1 MNKDALNDEEK
12 QEAKQNGFIIAGK
25 AGTGKTT
32 LLNAVF
38 GKEVGVAKTSAKCV
52 TKESKVYYYKLEN
65 GKCICLIDTPG
76 LADDEKNFGQERIDD
91 IHLEGIAKIISAEKI
106 HIKGILFLVNFQNE
120 RFDSTEQDALLNYN
134 KTFPLKRFWKSL
146 IIIYSHYYGDEDGE
160 SKEEIKELRDES
172 NSEIFSK
179 LMEKVKNVSDV
190 IEYKNLK
197 IRYFNLASKPK
208 TEKQK
213 LNNIKYRDELEILI
227 DELSKEEPLFRRVEV
242 NHVENYKL
250 NENGIKYN
258 AEVELIEYFDFND
271 EPIKQTINVIKKE
284 QIQEN
289 HYYSPTSWSCHQIE
303 GGWGSNGE
311 IVHEVNETKP
321 DPKIV
326 ETKVESS
333 LGKTVGRAAV
343 GLGGG
348 AAIGFA
354 AAGIASIA
362 MPVLAP
368 AIYAVAGAGSYIWG
382 KIAYKLFD

>member
-1 MNKDALNDEEK
+1 M
-12 QEAKQNGFIIAGK
+12 
-25 AGTGKTT
+25 
-32 LLNAVF
+32 
-38 GKEVGVAKTSAKCV
+38 
-52 TKESKVYYYKLEN
+52 
-65 GKCICLIDTPG
+65 
-76 LADDEKNFGQERIDD
+76 
-91 IHLEGIAKIISAEKI
+91 GIAKIISAEKI

-190 IEYKNLK
+190 IEYKDLK

-208 TEKQK
+208 TERQK

-271 EPIKQTINVIKKE
+271 EPIKQTVNVIKKE

-303 GGWGSNGE
+303 GG
-311 IVHEVNETKP
+311 
-321 DPKIV
+321 
-326 ETKVESS
+326 
-333 LGKTVGRAAV
+333 
-343 GLGGG
+343 
-348 AAIGFA
+348 
-354 AAGIASIA
+354 
-362 MPVLAP
+362 
-368 AIYAVAGAGSYIWG
+368 
-382 KIAYKLFD
+382 

>member
-1 MNKDALNDEEK
+1 MNKDVLNDEER
-12 QEAKQNGFIIAGK
+12 QEAKQNGFIITGK

-38 GKEVGVAKTSAKCV
+38 GKEVGVAKTSAKSV
-52 TKESKVYYYKLEN
+52 TKESRVYYYKLEN

-91 IHLEGIAKIISAEKI
+91 IHLEGIAKVISAEKI

-146 IIIYSHYYGDEDGE
+146 IVIYSHYYGDEDGE

-190 IEYKNLK
+190 IEYKALK

-213 LNNIKYRDELEILI
+213 LNNIKYRDELEILL
-227 DELSKEEPLFRRVEV
+227 DELSKDEPLFRRVEV
-242 NHVENYKL
+242 NHIENYKL
-250 NENGIKYN
+250 EENGIKYN
-258 AEVELIEYFDFND
+258 AEVEIIEYFDFND
-271 EPIKQTINVIKKE
+271 QPIKRAVNIIKKEPIK
-284 QIQEN
+284 EN
-289 HYYSPTSWSCHQIE
+289 YYYPPTSYSGCAWTGGSDNNGNIIHQPIDLE
-303 GGWGSNGE
+303 
-311 IVHEVNETKP
+311 
-321 DPKIV
+321 PKQV
-326 ETKVESS
+326 ETKVESEF
-333 LGKTVGRAAV
+333 GKSVKRAAV
-343 GLGGG
+343 GLTG
-348 AAIGFA
+348 AVDIILA
-354 AAGIASIA
+354 ATAASVA
-362 MPVLAP
+362 VPVLAH
-368 AIYAVAGAGSYIWG
+368 AIYIATGAVSYIFG
-382 KIAYKLFD
+382 KFTGGLFR

>member
-1 MNKDALNDEEK
+1 MIKDQLNDDEK
-12 QEAKQNGFIIAGK
+12 NEAKQNGFIIAGK

-38 GKEVGVAKTSAKCV
+38 GKEVGIAKVSAKCV

-65 GKCICLIDTPG
+65 GKCISLIDTPG
-76 LADDEKNFGQERIDD
+76 SADDEKNFGQERIDD
-91 IHLEGIAKIISAEKI
+91 IHLEGIAKVISQENI

-160 SKEEIKELRDES
+160 SKEEIKELRDET

-190 IEYKNLK
+190 IEYKDLK

-208 TEKQK
+208 TERQK

-271 EPIKQTINVIKKE
+271 EPIKQTVNVIKKE

-311 IVHEVNETKP
+311 IVHEVNEIKP

-333 LGKTVGRAAV
+333 LGKTVGKIAV
-343 GLGGG
+343 GCGGG
-348 AAIGFA
+348 AVIGI
-354 AAGIASIA
+354 AAGAASLA

-368 AIYAVAGAGSYIWG
+368 AFCVAAGAASYIWG
-382 KIAYKLFD
+382 KIASKLFD